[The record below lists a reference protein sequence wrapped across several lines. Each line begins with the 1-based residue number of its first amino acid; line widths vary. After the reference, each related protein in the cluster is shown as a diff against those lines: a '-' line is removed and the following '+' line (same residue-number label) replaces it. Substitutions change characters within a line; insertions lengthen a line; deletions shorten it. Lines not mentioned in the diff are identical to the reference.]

1 MDMENVAAFPEQ
13 SANLFGLVCS
23 HHSEGFIFVAL
34 IRDSEDKNASDGGE
48 EKPCAKY
55 DQIEVMGKHSRQGLG
70 PRRQV

>member
-34 IRDSEDKNASDGGE
+34 IRDSEDKNASDGRE
-48 EKPCAKY
+48 EKP
-55 DQIEVMGKHSRQGLG
+55 
-70 PRRQV
+70 